1 MNTIAEIIKAHLYL
15 NALDALYD
23 KLDDL
28 EDKFNNGIISYI
40 DYSSYKEDILID
52 INALTN

>member
-40 DYSSYKEDILID
+40 DYSSCKEDILID